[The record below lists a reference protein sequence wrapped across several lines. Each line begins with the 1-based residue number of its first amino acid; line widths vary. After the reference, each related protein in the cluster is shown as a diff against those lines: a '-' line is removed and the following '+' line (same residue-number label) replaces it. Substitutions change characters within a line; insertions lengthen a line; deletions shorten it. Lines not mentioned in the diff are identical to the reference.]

1 MTVRPLPVRGVPFAT
16 QVLSTDAR
24 NDSQGGRRK
33 TAVLRRQSV
42 TAAALILT
50 HSVASAGATDINARW
65 ENPIR
70 CVRLCHGYATGV
82 GWLAQNASASCLKPL
97 PAPLRQC
104 SMRGSEA
111 TETGCHAMRIRLG
124 A

>member
-1 MTVRPLPVRGVPFAT
+1 M
-16 QVLSTDAR
+16 VLAPISTRDGKTRSDA
-24 NDSQGGRRK
+24 S
-33 TAVLRRQSV
+33 
-42 TAAALILT
+42 
-50 HSVASAGATDINARW
+50 
-65 ENPIR
+65 
-70 CVRLCHGYATGV
+70 GYATGV

-124 A
+124 ARREGRGG